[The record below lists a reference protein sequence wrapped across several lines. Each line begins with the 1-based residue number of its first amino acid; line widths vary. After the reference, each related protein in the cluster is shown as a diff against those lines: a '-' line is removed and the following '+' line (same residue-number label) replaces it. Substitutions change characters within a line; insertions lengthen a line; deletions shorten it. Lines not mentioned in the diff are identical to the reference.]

1 MSNPSKQIKYTFEGE
16 FPGQKA
22 TVAISEKNS
31 KLNTGIEPAIQVLA
45 NWLQDMAGVMMDEMA
60 SPDRWK
66 ELAQEVSEMNATLDD
81 VIKTGIEPAMLE
93 AFQDLA
99 NGLQDMAG
107 VMMKR
112 SDKLK
117 ELAQEV
123 SEMNAKIVK
132 MLY

>member
-1 MSNPSKQIKYTFEGE
+1 MPISTTAEQIAIYGPREEYTFEGE
-16 FPGQKA
+16 FPGQEA

-31 KLNTGIEPAIQVLA
+31 KL
-45 NWLQDMAGVMMDEMA
+45 
-60 SPDRWK
+60 
-66 ELAQEVSEMNATLDD
+66 
-81 VIKTGIEPAMLE
+81 KTGIEPAMLE

-132 MLY
+132 MLD